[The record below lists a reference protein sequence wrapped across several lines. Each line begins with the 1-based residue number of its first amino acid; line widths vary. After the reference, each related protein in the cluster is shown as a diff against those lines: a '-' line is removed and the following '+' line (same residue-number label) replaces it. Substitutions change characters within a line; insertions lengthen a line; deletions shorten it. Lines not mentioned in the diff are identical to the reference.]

1 MPSPLIDIPCDDIF
15 KHDRLGLEPAIESR
29 TAAILSRSPQAIAID
44 GHWGTGKSTFLALW
58 AAYLRREGIKVVQ
71 FNAWKAFEADPLD
84 ILTREILR
92 QVGIPNSEQKPPHKR
107 LLAFLDRYASIVGQG
122 TKLVSSLQPDLE
134 GVSQAIEM
142 GLQMVPKVTRPSSE
156 CTEAEGSRI
165 ESPEA
170 FAALLSS
177 AAKTWSERPVVVM
190 IDELDRCSPEY
201 AVEMLQLLEHVFHA
215 EQVVFVVA
223 VNRSELIQS
232 IKSFYG
238 QGFNAEGYLERFFDD
253 ILALPTSNR
262 VQYIESSLDSIRSLD
277 VSSALL
283 FLEAAGLSLRE
294 IDKAV
299 RHLVSVLDNYPNPSY
314 MFADLWI
321 ARTLATVP
329 YRQFILGAIS
339 DKTLADMI
347 FANGACERLRTESE
361 RQNSRCAR
369 QMEKTL
375 IASSCVL
382 PLDSVNSYDDDPVTK
397 SELYRHHQSI
407 VETKGDDDVTA
418 SRYSKDVL
426 HQVDSLFGSIPP
438 WGGDQLGIQQ
448 AVRLLERESP
458 AQ

>member
-15 KHDRLGLEPAIESR
+15 KHDRLGLEPAIASR
-29 TAAILSRSPQAIAID
+29 TDALLSRSPQAIAID
-44 GHWGTGKSTFLALW
+44 GHWGTGKSTFIALW
-58 AAYLRREGIKVVQ
+58 AAYLRRECAKVVQ

-84 ILTREILR
+84 VLTREILR
-92 QVGIPNSEQKPPHKR
+92 QVAVPDSEQEPPHKR
-107 LLAFLDRYASIVGQG
+107 LLAFLDRYAPVVAQG
-122 TKLVSSLQPDLE
+122 TRLVSSLQPELE
-134 GVSQAIEM
+134 GVSQVLDMIPNITKLGSGCADANE
-142 GLQMVPKVTRPSSE
+142 
-156 CTEAEGSRI
+156 SRI
-165 ESPEA
+165 KSPEA

-190 IDELDRCSPEY
+190 VDELDRCSPEY
-201 AVEMLQLLEHVFHA
+201 AVEMLQLLEHVFQTEH
-215 EQVVFVVA
+215 VVFVVA

-253 ILALPTSNR
+253 ILALPASNR

-314 MFADLWI
+314 MLADLWI

-339 DKTLADMI
+339 DKILADMI
-347 FANGACERLRTESE
+347 FANGACERLRTDSE

-382 PLDSVNSYDDDPVTK
+382 PLDSVNSYDDGPVTK

-418 SRYSKDVL
+418 SGYSIDVL
-426 HQVDSLFGSIPP
+426 HQVDSLFESIPP

>member
-84 ILTREILR
+84 VLTREILR

-253 ILALPTSNR
+253 ILALPASNR
-262 VQYIESSLDSIRSLD
+262 VRYIESSLNSIAVD
-277 VSSALL
+277 KPSALL
-283 FLEAAGLSLRE
+283 FLEASGLSLRE

-299 RHLVSVLDNYPNPSY
+299 RHMVSVLDNYPDPSY
-314 MFADLWI
+314 VLGYLWV
-321 ARTLATVP
+321 ARTLAPVP
-329 YRQFILGAIS
+329 YRQFVLGDIS
-339 DKTLADMI
+339 DKMLTEAI
-347 FANGACERLRTESE
+347 FGKGACERLRAKGEE
-361 RQNSRCAR
+361 HNNSYAR
-369 QMEKTL
+369 EMEAIL
-375 IASSCVL
+375 IASSCIL
-382 PLDSVNSYDDDPVTK
+382 RRGSVPSYYDEPATK
-397 SELYRHHQSI
+397 SELYRYHQRVKEKATDDEAASAQYSGM
-407 VETKGDDDVTA
+407 VLSQVKGFLGD
-418 SRYSKDVL
+418 
-426 HQVDSLFGSIPP
+426 FP
-438 WGGDQLGIQQ
+438 WESDRMGIQQ
-448 AVRLLERESP
+448 AVRVLERESSSP
-458 AQ
+458 